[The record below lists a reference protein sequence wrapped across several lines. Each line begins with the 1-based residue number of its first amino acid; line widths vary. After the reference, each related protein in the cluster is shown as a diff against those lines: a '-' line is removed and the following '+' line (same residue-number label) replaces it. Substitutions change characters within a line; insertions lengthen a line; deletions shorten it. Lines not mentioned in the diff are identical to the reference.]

1 MNVYIND
8 FVEDLNYK
16 KIILYIGTVDHE
28 KLRAELEKNDV
39 NHLYQFGKC
48 VEDKYMYIENC
59 DLQNLDY
66 YLEDYL
72 DEGYS
77 VFPLYSVGAR
87 YYIQMPCHNINI
99 AL

>member
-1 MNVYIND
+1 MTFDNFLD
-8 FVEDLNYK
+8 WCEDRCRDECWN
-16 KIILYIGTVDHE
+16 IQE
-28 KLRAELEKNDV
+28 A
-39 NHLYQFGKC
+39 
-48 VEDKYMYIENC
+48 
-59 DLQNLDY
+59 LDY

-87 YYIQMPCHNINI
+87 YYIQMPCHINV